1 MAEPERIWASRKLGA
16 ESSSTRAALIEAAFA
31 LMQEEGYAAVTSR
44 RVAARAE
51 LKPQLVHYYFRSMD
65 DLYLEVFHHGA
76 DTHIQ
81 RMREIIQSD
90 KPLRALWEF
99 SIGEPGVNFTT
110 EFAALATRNDRIRQE
125 LRRYGEE
132 FRQLQ
137 TEAIT
142 RHLQARG
149 IKPRI
154 PPVLVT
160 VLLVS
165 LATVLVRERA
175 LGMSLGHAEAEA
187 LVEGCLNEFETT
199 GRSALMQ
206 YE

>member
-1 MAEPERIWASRKLGA
+1 MAEVERIWASRKLGA
-16 ESSSTRAALIEAAFA
+16 ESSSTRAALIEAAYA
-31 LMQEEGYAAVTSR
+31 LMHEEGYAAVTSR

-65 DLYLEVFHHGA
+65 DLYLEVFHYGS

-81 RMREIIQSD
+81 RMREIVQSEQ
-90 KPLRALWEF
+90 PLRALWEF
-99 SIGEPGVNFTT
+99 SIHEPGVNFTT
-110 EFAALATRNDRIRQE
+110 EFAALATRNERIRAE
-125 LRRYGEE
+125 LKRYGEE

-137 TEAIT
+137 TEALE
-142 RHLQARG
+142 RHLKARG
-149 IKPRI
+149 INPRI

-175 LGMSLGHAEAEA
+175 IGMSLGHAEAET
-187 LVEGCLNEFETT
+187 LVENCLAEFEKT

-206 YE
+206 SE